1 MAKQVFSELVRQQK
15 VLEIFGKKVASEG
28 IKWIPVK
35 FNRRVPVG
43 LPPNIYDFEGI
54 KLERRDGRVVPVPT
68 KDYASPVIGS
78 RASENENSPYG
89 YIKVAPTEYNI
100 ALLAKYAD
108 QASVSKKERSKG
120 GAPEATEIRI
130 TVPRYERLDVEDAA
144 MLDELAKRM
153 HSPDALIVALETAPD
168 SVIEVVAKRLGLK

>member
-1 MAKQVFSELVRQQK
+1 MPKPVYSELVRQQK
-15 VLEIFGKKVASEG
+15 VLELFGKKVASEG

-43 LPPNIYDFEGI
+43 MPPNVYDFEGV
-54 KLERRDGRVVPVPT
+54 KLERRDGKVVLVPT

-78 RASENENSPYG
+78 RAEENEPSPHG

-100 ALLAKYAD
+100 ALLEKYAS
-108 QASVSKKERSKG
+108 QAGVSKKERSKG
-120 GAPEATEIRI
+120 GAPEVTEIRI

-144 MLDELAKRM
+144 LLQELASRM
-153 HSPDALIVALETAPD
+153 QSPEVLAAYLENAPD
-168 SVIEVVAKRLGLK
+168 SVIDVLGKRLGLK